1 MHFIVTRTEHW
12 SNLHSGEID
21 SDGLVCFQG
30 ITVIAMIEIHLND
43 YLKLGRVTKMSNRNI
58 PL

>member
-1 MHFIVTRTEHW
+1 MYFIVTRIEHW
-12 SNLHSGEID
+12 SNLHSGETD
-21 SDGLVCFQG
+21 SGGLVCFQS

-43 YLKLGRVTKMSNRNI
+43 YLKLGRVTKMSNCNI